1 MASWKIEPTF
11 KKSLIER
18 LHYTKGDKEIIV
30 ETGWRWGQFTCETE
44 DDEPPLIEE
53 GDDLYDSG
61 YDIIL
66 EYTDDGCWEEV
77 TFKGFTEEEEEEMRE
92 WLYDNSAFELENDGW
107 NNDTNEMIMNC
118 EASIELISP
127 TSACESEAEE
137 VDPKKKWPF

>member
-1 MASWKIEPTF
+1 MALWKIEPTF

-61 YDIIL
+61 YDVTL

-137 VDPKKKWPF
+137 VDHKKKWPF